1 MWGVRRMIAIKD
13 MKMPKSCS
21 ECPFKANDY
30 VCGLLDCAFS
40 CNHFKERNY
49 NCPLIEV
56 ITCKDCKHRDTRT
69 EKDGFAYCQK
79 KRMDTNKEHFCAD
92 GERRE

>member
-1 MWGVRRMIAIKD
+1 MIAIKD

-30 VCGLLDCAFS
+30 VCKLLDCAFS

-49 NCPLIEV
+49 NCPLVEIV
-56 ITCKDCKHRDTRT
+56 TCQNCIHKDPEYNKCDCGHDIIWQLPRDNNW
-69 EKDGFAYCQK
+69 Y
-79 KRMDTNKEHFCAD
+79 CAD